1 MFVKSSKVDIDA
13 AGVYARHK
21 VLNREP
27 TLDDFRWLS
36 LLLGR
41 LLLGGALH
49 SLRRKVFGLS
59 LH

>member
-1 MFVKSSKVDIDA
+1 MLVKSSEVDIDA
-13 AGVYARHK
+13 AGVYACHK
-21 VLNREP
+21 ILNRQP

-41 LLLGGALH
+41 LLPGGALH
-49 SLRRKVFGLS
+49 SLGRKVVGLS

>member
-1 MFVKSSKVDIDA
+1 MLVKSSKVDIDA

-36 LLLGR
+36 LLLRR
-41 LLLGGALH
+41 LLLRGALH
-49 SLRRKVFGLS
+49 SLGRKVVGLS